1 MNRGWL
7 VMRLGY
13 GQRLGCKS
21 IKCTQIHRA
30 NFGHLTQSA
39 AGFDTKFLPTEE
51 SIALI
56 SGIKRVGVYAASMP
70 NDILWTFGKAA
81 GQDPMEVSFLLNGET
96 VLVSQPATRT
106 LLDWLR
112 EDRSLTGTKEGC
124 NDLNKSRFQESTSR
138 KTRIEIYAKNYYI
151 LLYTYQ
157 DKLNYLI

>member
-30 NFGHLTQSA
+30 NFEHLTQSA
-39 AGFDTKFLPTEE
+39 ASFDTKFLPTEE

-56 SGIKRVGVYAASMP
+56 GVIKRVGLYAASMP

-81 GQDPMEVSFLLNGET
+81 GQDPMEVS
-96 VLVSQPATRT
+96 
-106 LLDWLR
+106 
-112 EDRSLTGTKEGC
+112 
-124 NDLNKSRFQESTSR
+124 
-138 KTRIEIYAKNYYI
+138 
-151 LLYTYQ
+151 
-157 DKLNYLI
+157 